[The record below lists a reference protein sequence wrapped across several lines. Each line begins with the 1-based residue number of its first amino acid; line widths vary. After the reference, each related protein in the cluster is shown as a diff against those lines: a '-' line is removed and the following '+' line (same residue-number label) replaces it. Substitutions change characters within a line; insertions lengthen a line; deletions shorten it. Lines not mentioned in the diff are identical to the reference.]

1 MAGSGADRLARVTD
15 PQPDLLIGQAPRK
28 KLAETVAQQILD
40 AVRDLPPGTRLPP
53 ERELTQRLGVGR
65 STVREALNGLA
76 MVGVVEIRHGQGVFV
91 AERSA
96 GPPSGSDTEAPTS
109 ITDELLE
116 ARRIVEVELARLAAE
131 RRTEDDLAKM
141 AEVLDQ
147 HRSHLEASEGPIIEA
162 SQFHL
167 QVAEAARNQILADV
181 VRPFFRLAFERGPQL
196 YQTTE
201 GYAHWELEQHTKIRD
216 AIASGDGELAR
227 LRMLE
232 HVTSMNPHY
241 RGDRSTS
248 ATS

>member
-1 MAGSGADRLARVTD
+1 MASDEFPALE
-15 PQPDLLIGQAPRK
+15 INQAPRK
-28 KLAETVAQQILD
+28 KLAETVAQQILN

-53 ERELTQRLGVGR
+53 ERELTQRLKCGR

-76 MVGVVEIRHGQGVFV
+76 MIGVIEIRHGQGVFV
-91 AERSA
+91 AE
-96 GPPSGSDTEAPTS
+96 PPPIPRDQPGAEPKV
-109 ITDELLE
+109 ITPELLE
-116 ARRIVEVELARLAAE
+116 ARRIIEVELARLAAE
-131 RRTEDDLAKM
+131 RRTKEDLAAMGELLNHHRARMDDL
-141 AEVLDQ
+141 ERPVV
-147 HRSHLEASEGPIIEA
+147 EA

-167 QVAEAARNQILADV
+167 LVADTARNPVLAAV
-181 VRPFFRLAFERGPQL
+181 VRPFFRLAFELGPQL

-232 HVTSMNPHY
+232 HVTSMDPHY
-241 RGDRSTS
+241 RGDRSNS